1 MTTDLTASMRALQ
14 AEPTGP
20 AAQNGQPGPRAYSI
34 TFTDDKTPKLVL
46 PDVPAHDDLAGLAA
60 WQTGV
65 LQFDPNHPAT
75 GGVHEGSRG
84 ADGHAV
90 ILRAGAP
97 PIRFEPA
104 SKANTARQLLPTLSW
119 QLLPTDGEPSGFK
132 DEHCR
137 RIAHVLRLLCGV
149 STAPT
154 VAQETAGIVRTFLSS
169 AYADEG
175 HTTHG
180 TGGQRY
186 EAAVA
191 LQHEPGAPSST
202 SRAHPRT
209 TSWTPTPASSSFA
222 WGTSKPRPG
231 RTQVRASRS
240 AGLTR
245 GWRTS
250 AGADVSSTVTRCP
263 DATAAAVRTS
273 APSSTAAICRATA
286 KR

>member
-119 QLLPTDGEPSGFK
+119 QLLPTDGEPYGFK

-191 LQHEPGAPSST
+191 LQHEPGAPPHYLVDANTGELVIRVGDLQAAARTHAGSSLPLGWLDA
-202 SRAHPRT
+202 RMENLGWRRCELDGHAL
-209 TSWTPTPASSSFA
+209 
-222 WGTSKPRPG
+222 PG
-231 RTQVRASRS
+231 RNGRSGPHVRAIVY
-240 AGLTR
+240 R
-245 GWRTS
+245 GHLPGDGE
-250 AGADVSSTVTRCP
+250 AVT
-263 DATAAAVRTS
+263 T
-273 APSSTAAICRATA
+273 
-286 KR
+286 